1 MLKKIRK
8 RYVLYKVLTEKE
20 EVDKNNIQKLIAK
33 SIYNLF
39 GLKGLIEV
47 SPKNIL
53 YDSSSKL
60 GIIQCNHFSINKL
73 FSALMIINENNK
85 IVIDPIKTSGLLSRL
100 TFSMAKVGRFS
111 IC

>member
-8 RYVLYKVLTEKE
+8 RYILYKVLTEKGE
-20 EVDKNNIQKLIAK
+20 INKDNIQKIIAK
-33 SIYNLF
+33 AIYNLF

-60 GIIQCNHFSINKL
+60 GIVQCNHFSINKL
-73 FSALMIINENNK
+73 FAALMIINENNK
-85 IVIDPIKTSGLLSRL
+85 IVIDPIKTSGLLSRVIKYVKEEK
-100 TFSMAKVGRFS
+100 MKKY
-111 IC
+111 

>member
-8 RYVLYKVLTEKE
+8 RYILYKVLTEKGE
-20 EVDKNNIQKLIAK
+20 INKDDIQKIIAK
-33 SIYNLF
+33 TIYNLF

-53 YDSSSKL
+53 YDSSNKL

-73 FSALMIINENNK
+73 FAALMVINENNK
-85 IVIDPIKTSGLLSRL
+85 IVIDPIKTSGLLSRVIKYVKE
-100 TFSMAKVGRFS
+100 TE
-111 IC
+111 

>member
-8 RYVLYKVLTEKE
+8 RYILYKVLTEKGE
-20 EVDKNNIQKLIAK
+20 INKDNIQKIIAK
-33 SIYNLF
+33 AIYNLF

-60 GIIQCNHFSINKL
+60 GIVQCNHFSINKL
-73 FSALMIINENNK
+73 FAALMVINENNK
-85 IVIDPIKTSGLLSRL
+85 IVIDPIKTSGLLSRVIKYVKEEK
-100 TFSMAKVGRFS
+100 MKKY
-111 IC
+111 

>member
-73 FSALMIINENNK
+73 FSALMIINENNE
-85 IVIDPIKTSGLLSRL
+85 IAIDPIKTSGLLSRL
-100 TFSMAKVGRFS
+100 TFSMAKVRRFS

>member
-1 MLKKIRK
+1 MLRKIRK

-20 EVDKNNIQKLIAK
+20 EINGNDIQKLIVK
-33 SIYNLF
+33 SIHNLF

-85 IVIDPIKTSGLLSRL
+85 IVIDPIKTSGLLSRVI
-100 TFSMAKVGRFS
+100 KY
-111 IC
+111 IKEK

>member
-1 MLKKIRK
+1 MLRKIRK

-20 EVDKNNIQKLIAK
+20 EINGNDIQKLIVK
-33 SIYNLF
+33 SIHNLF

-85 IVIDPIKTSGLLSRL
+85 IVIDPIKTSGLLSRVI
-100 TFSMAKVGRFS
+100 KY
-111 IC
+111 I

>member
-85 IVIDPIKTSGLLSRL
+85 IVIDPIKTSGLLSRVI
-100 TFSMAKVGRFS
+100 KY
-111 IC
+111 IKEK

>member
-8 RYVLYKVLTEKE
+8 RYILYKVLTEKGE
-20 EVDKNNIQKLIAK
+20 INKDNIQKIIAK
-33 SIYNLF
+33 AIYNLF

-60 GIIQCNHFSINKL
+60 GIVQCNHFSINKL
-73 FSALMIINENNK
+73 FAALMIINEIDNK
-85 IVIDPIKTSGLLSRL
+85 KIIIDPIKTSGLLSRVIKYVKEKKCL
-100 TFSMAKVGRFS
+100 D
-111 IC
+111 

>member
-1 MLKKIRK
+1 MLRKIRK
-8 RYVLYKVLTEKE
+8 RYVLYKVLTGKE
-20 EVDKNNIQKLIAK
+20 EINGNDIQKLIVK
-33 SIYNLF
+33 SIHNLF

-85 IVIDPIKTSGLLSRL
+85 IVIDPIKTSGLLSRVI
-100 TFSMAKVGRFS
+100 KY
-111 IC
+111 IKEK

>member
-1 MLKKIRK
+1 MLRKIRK

-20 EVDKNNIQKLIAK
+20 GINGHDIQKLIVK
-33 SIYNLF
+33 SIHNLF

-85 IVIDPIKTSGLLSRL
+85 IVIDPIKTSGLLSRVI
-100 TFSMAKVGRFS
+100 KY
-111 IC
+111 IKEK

>member
-20 EVDKNNIQKLIAK
+20 EINKNDIQKLIVK

-53 YDSSSKL
+53 YDSSKKL

-85 IVIDPIKTSGLLSRL
+85 IVIDPIKTSGLLSRVSDIL
-100 TFSMAKVGRFS
+100 PSLK
-111 IC
+111 

>member
-8 RYVLYKVLTEKE
+8 RYILYKVLTEKGE
-20 EVDKNNIQKLIAK
+20 INKDNIQKIIAK
-33 SIYNLF
+33 AIYNLF

-60 GIIQCNHFSINKL
+60 GIVQCNHFSINKL
-73 FSALMIINENNK
+73 FAALMIINENNK
-85 IVIDPIKTSGLLSRL
+85 IVIDPIKTSGLLSRVIKYVKEEKCL
-100 TFSMAKVGRFS
+100 D
-111 IC
+111 

>member
-1 MLKKIRK
+1 MLRKIRK

-20 EVDKNNIQKLIAK
+20 EINGNDIQKLIAK
-33 SIYNLF
+33 SIHNLF

-85 IVIDPIKTSGLLSRL
+85 IVIDPIKTSGLLSRVI
-100 TFSMAKVGRFS
+100 KY
-111 IC
+111 IKEK

>member
-1 MLKKIRK
+1 MLRKIRK

-20 EVDKNNIQKLIAK
+20 GINGNDIQKLIVK
-33 SIYNLF
+33 SIHNLF

-85 IVIDPIKTSGLLSRL
+85 IVIDPIKTSGLLSRVI
-100 TFSMAKVGRFS
+100 KY
-111 IC
+111 IKEK

>member
-1 MLKKIRK
+1 MLRKIRK

-20 EVDKNNIQKLIAK
+20 EINGNDIQKLIVK
-33 SIYNLF
+33 SIHNLF

-85 IVIDPIKTSGLLSRL
+85 IVIDPIKTSGLLSRVI
-100 TFSMAKVGRFS
+100 KY
-111 IC
+111 INEK